1 MDAQLDTL
9 EQVAFFLAE
18 AFESGDPGHT
28 GAALVAVANANG
40 LSELAAASGIARE
53 ELRASLTRGEMT
65 LEVTLAIMKVID
77 LHLPGRTH

>member
-9 EQVAFFLAE
+9 EQVACFLAD

-28 GAALVAVANANG
+28 SAALVAVANANG
-40 LSELAAASGIARE
+40 LAELAAASGIGRE
-53 ELRASLTRGEMT
+53 ALRASLTRGEMT